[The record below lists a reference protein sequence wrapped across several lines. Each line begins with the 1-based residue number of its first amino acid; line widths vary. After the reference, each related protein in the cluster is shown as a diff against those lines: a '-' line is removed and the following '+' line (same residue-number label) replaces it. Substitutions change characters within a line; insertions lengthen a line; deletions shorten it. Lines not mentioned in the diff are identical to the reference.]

1 MTRQGV
7 YPSLPAPNGIPWSEY
22 MRTHGN
28 KPQSISSS
36 TEALESDH
44 ARFVT
49 RTIAQHARTMAT
61 HTRSLPT
68 DSPIPFLPIERR
80 HMSEGSLEG
89 IPPYGIPSDYTIN
102 IGGIDY
108 HSEITETDRVS
119 TFMGLDDY
127 DTLFAAKHG
136 RGALDLVP
144 KIAEMKD
151 IATTSITTPMVGPE
165 LIDKVEKS
173 LSIYDDADLHQREQM
188 QPSVASPKP
197 EIIGEGAAI
206 FTDMTETIL
215 DALDKQVVASPGSQ
229 QLPIEKPH
237 KGDQE
242 TIDPSTPGIGLESY
256 NQKEEYPDLF
266 LPIRENY
273 RISDCFHGYAESL
286 SVDNNPMVL
295 VELDN
300 LSYRYGTSLYAVD
313 RVNGTMYGKF
323 SIRYRM
329 IPEKATVIPQYQQV
343 SEENKYTPVYENT
356 LLGITS
362 LPTPIAKLTP
372 VTRASHMPTVE
383 PERDIVQPIASEE
396 ARAAYLEER
405 MKNIGGVRLPSNIP
419 AKVEESGMSIDLVK
433 RIDMFCNEQKEKRR
447 QERESHKQTL
457 DTLKE
462 RKKQQP
468 VKEDDKVVYS
478 QIAQNM
484 EKTRDVIRRSM
495 SRAST
500 ISAEERQMALTEK
513 EFAMIKQKMDKID
526 HRLHEMYKNWHAEYG
541 NANTL
546 EECEEIKNFYKP
558 YLDKYESKYQ
568 VLYQLL

>member
-1 MTRQGV
+1 MVFLGSQ
-7 YPSLPAPNGIPWSEY
+7 YA
-22 MRTHGN
+22 RTHGN
-28 KPQSISSS
+28 MPQSISSS

-49 RTIAQHARTMAT
+49 RTIVQHARMMAT

-68 DSPIPFLPIERR
+68 DSPVPFLPNKRR

-89 IPPYGIPSDYTIN
+89 IPPYGVPSEYMIN

-108 HSEITETDRVS
+108 HSEITDTDRVS

-136 RGALDLVP
+136 RGALDPVP

-151 IATTSITTPMVGPE
+151 IATTSITTPMIGPE

-173 LSIYDDADLHQREQM
+173 ITIYDDADPHRREQM
-188 QPSVASPKP
+188 QPSMVSPKP

-215 DALDKQVVASPGSQ
+215 DTLDKQVVASPGSQ
-229 QLPIEKPH
+229 QLLIEKPH
-237 KGDQE
+237 KGEQE
-242 TIDPSTPGIGLESY
+242 AIDPSTSSMRLESY
-256 NQKEEYPDLF
+256 DQKEEYPDLF

-273 RISDCFHGYAESL
+273 RISDCFCGYAESL
-286 SVDNNPMVL
+286 SIDNNPMVL
-295 VELDN
+295 VELGN
-300 LSYRYGTSLYAVD
+300 LLYRYGTSLYAVD
-313 RVNGTMYGKF
+313 RVNGTMYSKF
-323 SIRYRM
+323 SIGYRM

-362 LPTPIAKLTP
+362 LLTPIAKLTP

-383 PERDIVQPIASEE
+383 PERDIVQPIVSKE

-405 MKNIGGVRLPSNIP
+405 MKNIGGVQLPSGIP
-419 AKVEESGMSIDLVK
+419 SKVEESGTSIDLVK

-457 DTLKE
+457 DVLKE
-462 RKKQQP
+462 GKKQHLKKP
-468 VKEDDKVVYS
+468 DKEEKKAVYS

-484 EKTRDVIRRSM
+484 EKTRDV
-495 SRAST
+495 
-500 ISAEERQMALTEK
+500 
-513 EFAMIKQKMDKID
+513 F
-526 HRLHEMYKNWHAEYG
+526 
-541 NANTL
+541 
-546 EECEEIKNFYKP
+546 
-558 YLDKYESKYQ
+558 
-568 VLYQLL
+568 